1 MMAYLV
7 RRTILAFF
15 TVFSISVIAFTMIQL
30 PAGDFADIYIASLTG
45 GGQRTGMLSPEDA
58 VEVEKVLRAKWG
70 LDRPLVIQYWSWASR
85 MVVGDFGQSLD
96 QRRPVI
102 EVIGDRIVLTIALA
116 FTTVILTWVMALPI
130 GIYSAVRQNSVGDYV
145 FTFVGFIGLATPDFL
160 LALILLWISFAVFD
174 FSVGGLFSRQYVNAP
189 WSLAK
194 AWDLFQ
200 HMWIP
205 AVVLGTSGTAG
216 LIRVLRANLLDEL
229 RKPYVVTARAKGLP
243 GWRTVLKYPVRVAI
257 NPFISGIGSMLPA
270 LVSGS
275 VIVAVV
281 LGLPTLGPL
290 LLQALQFED
299 VPMIA
304 AIIMLLAIMTVIGTL
319 ISDLLLVVVDPR
331 ITLTGSGRSGG

>member
-1 MMAYLV
+1 MITYLV

-30 PAGDFADIYIASLTG
+30 PAGDYADIYIASLTG
-45 GGQRTGMLSPEDA
+45 AGQRTGMLSPEDA
-58 VEVEKVLRAKWG
+58 AEVEEVLRAKWG
-70 LDRPLVIQYWSWASR
+70 LDRPLVVQYWGWASR

-102 EVIGDRIVLTIALA
+102 EVIGDRIVLTVALA
-116 FTTVILTWVMALPI
+116 FTTVVLTWVMALPI

-189 WSLAK
+189 WSMAK
-194 AWDLFQ
+194 VWDLFQ

-243 GWRTVLKYPVRVAI
+243 EWKVILKYPLRVAL
-257 NPFISGIGSMLPA
+257 NPMVSTIGYILPA

-275 VIVAVV
+275 VIVSVV
-281 LGLPTLGPL
+281 LSLPTLGPILLNSLFTQDMLMAATIVL
-290 LLQALQFED
+290 LLGT
-299 VPMIA
+299 
-304 AIIMLLAIMTVIGTL
+304 MTVVGTL
-319 ISDLLLVVVDPR
+319 LSDLLLVIVDPR
-331 ITLTGSGRSGG
+331 IKLG